1 MSEKRGSHLKGIERN
16 SCATCIFIEL
26 DPKWEIKKIPKDMR
40 NTCTNKDSLEYTNH
54 VNFKNLC
61 RKHVKN
67 QKWVKVPK

>member
-1 MSEKRGSHLKGIERN
+1 MSDKKRGSHLKGIERN

-26 DPKWEIKKIPKDMR
+26 DPKWEIK
-40 NTCTNKDSLEYTNH
+40 
-54 VNFKNLC
+54 NLC